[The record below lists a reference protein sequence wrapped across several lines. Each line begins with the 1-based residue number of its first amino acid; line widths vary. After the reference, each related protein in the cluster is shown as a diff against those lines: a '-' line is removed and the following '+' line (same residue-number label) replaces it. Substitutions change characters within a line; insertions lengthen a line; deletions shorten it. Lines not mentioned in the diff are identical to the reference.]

1 MYKIFMLIAIPALAI
16 GWIAYALWERKM
28 REEEEKRPKPESQR
42 LTKTKSEVS
51 DWAKKMAAYKPPKI
65 ERKYD
70 DEEDEDSDDQQ
81 KDQTQSHKDT
91 KAQ

>member
-28 REEEEKRPKPESQR
+28 REEEKKQPKQESQR

-51 DWAKKMAAYKPPKI
+51 DWAKKMVTYKPPKPKK
-65 ERKYD
+65 KYY
-70 DEEDEDSDDQQ
+70 DEESEDQQ
-81 KDQTQSHKDT
+81 QDDPNKPE
-91 KAQ
+91 

>member
-28 REEEEKRPKPESQR
+28 REEEKKQPKQVSER

-51 DWAKKMAAYKPPKI
+51 DWAKKNGGIPASETEEKI
-65 ERKYD
+65 
-70 DEEDEDSDDQQ
+70 
-81 KDQTQSHKDT
+81 
-91 KAQ
+91 